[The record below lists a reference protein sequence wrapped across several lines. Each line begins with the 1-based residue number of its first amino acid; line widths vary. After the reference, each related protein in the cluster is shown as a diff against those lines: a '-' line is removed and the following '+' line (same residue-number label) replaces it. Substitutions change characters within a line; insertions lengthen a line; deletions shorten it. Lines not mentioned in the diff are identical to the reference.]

1 MCIRDSAK
9 TKCVLSAA
17 LALSLLSLRSRLED
31 CLSHIY
37 LKHINKTETT
47 GNAIKTMKNE
57 NETNVSSS
65 FGWFPLPDAFTAVAS
80 EEENASCGDGNVP
93 REGDNI
99 ARFWSRMSL
108 QRREKKRN
116 TRTLR
121 WGVLFSSSK
130 SRVCCSRC
138 VVLCMY
144 LRASDVIDFIAY
156 FVNSR

>member
-1 MCIRDSAK
+1 MWWDLIGYAALVSGKDDDAK

-65 FGWFPLPDAFTAVAS
+65 FG
-80 EEENASCGDGNVP
+80 
-93 REGDNI
+93 
-99 ARFWSRMSL
+99 
-108 QRREKKRN
+108 
-116 TRTLR
+116 
-121 WGVLFSSSK
+121 
-130 SRVCCSRC
+130 
-138 VVLCMY
+138 
-144 LRASDVIDFIAY
+144 
-156 FVNSR
+156 